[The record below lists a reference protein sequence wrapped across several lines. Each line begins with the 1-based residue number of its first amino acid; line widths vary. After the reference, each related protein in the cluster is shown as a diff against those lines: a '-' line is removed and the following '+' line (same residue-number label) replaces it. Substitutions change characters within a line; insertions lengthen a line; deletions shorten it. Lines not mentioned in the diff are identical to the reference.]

1 MSNVVIVVC
10 RLSAILRRTGRMLM
24 QNYTGTADQRHVGT
38 LPSPPLVIR
47 QWTDTIPSGRLP
59 NRGVDRT
66 REEGN
71 SMKVY
76 TDVFEI
82 EASDASDSNLPTY
95 WS

>member
-1 MSNVVIVVC
+1 MSNVVVVVC
-10 RLSAILRRTGRMLM
+10 TKLKRTGRMLM
-24 QNYTGTADQRHVGT
+24 QNHTGTADQRHVGT
-38 LPSPPLVIR
+38 LPSPPLVIDR
-47 QWTDTIPSGRLP
+47 WADKIPSGQLP

-71 SMKVY
+71 RMKVY

-95 WS
+95 WL